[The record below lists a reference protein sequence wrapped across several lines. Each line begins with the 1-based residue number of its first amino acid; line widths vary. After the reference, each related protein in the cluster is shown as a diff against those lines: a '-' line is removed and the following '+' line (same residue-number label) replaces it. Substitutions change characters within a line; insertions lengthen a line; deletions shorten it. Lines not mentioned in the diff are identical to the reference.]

1 LAYVLFGIH
10 PKSFFFS
17 NGPLGGHKNIIQH
30 SLARHNPYFMKEV
43 DCKYGF
49 KPDCVMRPLSGGKG
63 TAVQGVSGDDT
74 LRLGINNSIE
84 DSIVSNIGKQDRG
97 HMDDSVVGCG
107 QANTCGCQQESR
119 SHDPRQL
126 AVGLNSNTLKDDSA
140 GTLDKC
146 SECLTGGLG
155 SLDKCSEG
163 LVTTLEGMEANSDVI
178 IGDTRTDLKKASTQT
193 HELVAAFV
201 EGIYKPD
208 DTLVDDDEIDDI
220 ATDVFQPWIQGH
232 VDADSVDILEQIT
245 IEGDAELQSKLWDL
259 VREFRDVFANVLP
272 PEPAIIP
279 PFHLDVDTDEWF
291 TNKNRGPPR
300 VQSAANEKEIY
311 KQLTPLLEAGIIRH
325 SAASHYSQILL
336 KKKKDYDAKRL
347 CIDFR
352 KLNRCTKT
360 TKHPFPDIKGS
371 LRE

>member
-10 PKSFFFS
+10 PKSFFFN

-163 LVTTLEGMEANSDVI
+163 LVTTLEGM
-178 IGDTRTDLKKASTQT
+178 
-193 HELVAAFV
+193 
-201 EGIYKPD
+201 
-208 DTLVDDDEIDDI
+208 
-220 ATDVFQPWIQGH
+220 
-232 VDADSVDILEQIT
+232 
-245 IEGDAELQSKLWDL
+245 
-259 VREFRDVFANVLP
+259 
-272 PEPAIIP
+272 
-279 PFHLDVDTDEWF
+279 
-291 TNKNRGPPR
+291 
-300 VQSAANEKEIY
+300 
-311 KQLTPLLEAGIIRH
+311 
-325 SAASHYSQILL
+325 
-336 KKKKDYDAKRL
+336 
-347 CIDFR
+347 
-352 KLNRCTKT
+352 
-360 TKHPFPDIKGS
+360 
-371 LRE
+371 

>member
-1 LAYVLFGIH
+1 
-10 PKSFFFS
+10 
-17 NGPLGGHKNIIQH
+17 
-30 SLARHNPYFMKEV
+30 
-43 DCKYGF
+43 
-49 KPDCVMRPLSGGKG
+49 MRLLSGGKG

-201 EGIYKPD
+201 EGI
-208 DTLVDDDEIDDI
+208 
-220 ATDVFQPWIQGH
+220 
-232 VDADSVDILEQIT
+232 
-245 IEGDAELQSKLWDL
+245 
-259 VREFRDVFANVLP
+259 N
-272 PEPAIIP
+272 
-279 PFHLDVDTDEWF
+279 
-291 TNKNRGPPR
+291 
-300 VQSAANEKEIY
+300 
-311 KQLTPLLEAGIIRH
+311 
-325 SAASHYSQILL
+325 
-336 KKKKDYDAKRL
+336 
-347 CIDFR
+347 
-352 KLNRCTKT
+352 
-360 TKHPFPDIKGS
+360 
-371 LRE
+371 